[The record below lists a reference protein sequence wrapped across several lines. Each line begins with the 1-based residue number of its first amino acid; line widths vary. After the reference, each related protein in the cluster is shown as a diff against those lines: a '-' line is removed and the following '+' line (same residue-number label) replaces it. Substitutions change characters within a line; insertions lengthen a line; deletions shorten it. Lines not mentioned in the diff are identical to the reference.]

1 MPISDAQKRALK
13 KYAEANP
20 EVLRA
25 AKKRYEEKRPPRKRD
40 RAAYMRERRAK
51 LKAAKQQDQ
60 PEG

>member
-25 AKKRYEEKRPPRKRD
+25 ARQRHEEKRPPRKRD
-40 RAAYMRERRAK
+40 RAKYMREYRARKK
-51 LKAAKQQDQ
+51 LEQDQ